1 MLEKPVHSMF
11 RSILAM
17 GIFVSSLV
25 PVSAQDV
32 ANGKSLFE
40 GNCTSCHAIHEKSIG
55 PALKDVTTRRQEAW
69 LLKWVR
75 NSSALIKS
83 GDPIAVKLFEDYNKV
98 AMNSF
103 ENFSDDD
110 IKDVLAYITEESAN
124 VPVVEKEDPKD
135 PERTE
140 TTGAGMGGTSTT
152 VLMILAGILLLSA
165 VLLYRINGFLKQLI
179 VNKFPERKE
188 EEEANWYN
196 SKFTP
201 WMRSLNP
208 TIASLVVIGAFTAAF
223 GGWFFVYANTEIG
236 VQQGYA
242 PTQPINFSH
251 KIHAGDHEL
260 DCKYC
265 HSSVEVSKQASIPAV
280 STCMN
285 CHSYIDAHEKYDD
298 PATTTVEISPEIQKV
313 RDAYANNEP
322 IKWVRI
328 HNLPDHA
335 YFNHSQHVSVGNVEC
350 QACHG
355 PIETMDKVEQHSS
368 LQMGW
373 CINCHRESKVD
384 VGNNE
389 YYEQLHAD
397 LEKRGKRSIT
407 VAHNGGLEC
416 GKCHY

>member
-1 MLEKPVHSMF
+1 MM
-11 RSILAM
+11 RSILVL
-17 GIFVSSLV
+17 GILVTNLV
-25 PVSAQDV
+25 PTQAQDA

-40 GNCTSCHAIHEKSIG
+40 GNCVSCHAIHEKSIG
-55 PALKDVTTRRQEAW
+55 PALKGVNERREEAW
-69 LLKWVR
+69 LIKWVK
-75 NSSALIKS
+75 NSTALIKS
-83 GDPIAVKLFEDYNKV
+83 GDPIAVKLFNDNNKV

-103 ENFSDDD
+103 ESFSDQDVKD
-110 IKDVLAYITEESAN
+110 ILAYIKEEGEKA
-124 VPVVEKEDPKD
+124 PVVVAGT
-135 PERTE
+135 PETAE
-140 TTGAGMGGTSTT
+140 TGGTTPAAGGNSGMGTT
-152 VLMILAGILLLSA
+152 VLMVLAAILILASI
-165 VLLYRINGFLKQLI
+165 LLYRINSFLKELI
-179 VNKFPERKE
+179 LKKFPEKQA
-188 EEEANWYN
+188 EEEATWYN

-201 WMRSLNP
+201 WMRNLNP
-208 TIASLVVIGAFTAAF
+208 TIAGLVVTTVFMLAF
-223 GGWFFVYANTEIG
+223 GGWFFKYANTEIG

-251 KIHAGDHEL
+251 KIHAGDHEI

-285 CHSYIDAHEKYDD
+285 CHSYIDASKKYNG
-298 PATTTVEISPEIQKV
+298 TVSPEIQKV
-313 RDAYANNEP
+313 RTAYETNTP
-322 IKWVRI
+322 VKWVRI

-335 YFNHSQHVSVGNVEC
+335 YFNHSQHVSVGKVEC
-350 QACHG
+350 QTCHG
-355 PIETMDKVEQHSS
+355 PIETMDKVEQVSS

-373 CINCHRESKVD
+373 CVNCHRESKVD
-384 VGNNE
+384 VKNND

>member
-1 MLEKPVHSMF
+1 ML
-11 RSILAM
+11 RSILVM
-17 GIFVSSLV
+17 GIFVSSLM
-25 PVSAQDV
+25 PASAQDV
-32 ANGKSLFE
+32 ANGKTLFE
-40 GNCTSCHAIHEKSIG
+40 GNCTSCHAIHDKLIG
-55 PALKDVTTRRQEAW
+55 PALAGVTERRQEAW

-75 NSSALIKS
+75 NSTAMIKS
-83 GDPIAVKLFEDYNKV
+83 GDPTAVKLFEDNNKSI
-98 AMNSF
+98 MTSF

-110 IKDVLAYITEESAN
+110 IKDVLAYIKEESAN
-124 VPVVEKEDPKD
+124 APVVATEGPAAG
-135 PERTE
+135 TE
-140 TTGAGMGGTSTT
+140 TGGASNAGGSGMTGTTTT
-152 VLMILAGILLLSA
+152 VLLILAGILLLSS

-179 VNKFPERKE
+179 AKKFPERQ
-188 EEEANWYN
+188 EEAQATWYN
-196 SKFTP
+196 STFSP

-208 TIASLVVIGAFTAAF
+208 TIASVVVISAFMAAF

-251 KIHAGDHEL
+251 KIHAGDFKI

-285 CHSYIDAHEKYDD
+285 CHSYIDASKKYNGQ
-298 PATTTVEISPEIQKV
+298 VSPEIQKV
-313 RDAYANNEP
+313 RTAYETNTP

-335 YFNHSQHVSVGNVEC
+335 YFNHSQHVSVGKVEC

-355 PIETMDKVEQHSS
+355 PIETMDKVAQHAS

-416 GKCHY
+416 SKCHY

>member
-1 MLEKPVHSMF
+1 MLEKPVHSML
-11 RSILAM
+11 RSILVM

-25 PVSAQDV
+25 PASAQDV

-40 GNCTSCHAIHEKSIG
+40 GNCVSCHAIHEKSIG
-55 PALKDVTTRRQEAW
+55 PALKGVTERRQEAW

-75 NSSALIKS
+75 NSTALIKS
-83 GDPIAVKLFEDYNKV
+83 GDPIAVKLFEDNNKV

-103 ENFSDDD
+103 ENFSDED
-110 IKDVLAYITEESAN
+110 IKDILAYITEESAKA
-124 VPVVEKEDPKD
+124 PVVVTEGPAAG
-135 PERTE
+135 TE
-140 TTGAGMGGTSTT
+140 TGGSTNTGDSGMGGTTTT

-188 EEEANWYN
+188 EEEATWYN

-208 TIASLVVIGAFTAAF
+208 TIASLVVISAFMAAF

-251 KIHAGDHEL
+251 KIHAGDHEI

-285 CHSYIDAHEKYDD
+285 CHSYIDASKKYNGQ
-298 PATTTVEISPEIQKV
+298 VSPEIQKI
-313 RDAYANNEP
+313 RTAYETNTP

-335 YFNHSQHVSVGNVEC
+335 YFNHSQHVSVGKVEC

-373 CINCHRESKVD
+373 CVNCHRESKVD

>member
-1 MLEKPVHSMF
+1 ML

-25 PVSAQDV
+25 PASAQDV

-55 PALKDVTTRRQEAW
+55 PALKGVTERRQEAW

-75 NSSALIKS
+75 NSTALIKS
-83 GDPIAVKLFEDYNKV
+83 GDPIAVKLFEDNNKV

-103 ENFSDDD
+103 ENFSDED
-110 IKDVLAYITEESAN
+110 IKDVLAYISEESAKA
-124 VPVVEKEDPKD
+124 PVVDAGPAS
-135 PERTE
+135 PE
-140 TTGAGMGGTSTT
+140 TGATSPAGDSGMGGTTTT

-188 EEEANWYN
+188 EEEATWYN

-201 WMRSLNP
+201 WMRELNP
-208 TIASLVVIGAFTAAF
+208 TIASLVVILAFTAAF
-223 GGWFFVYANTEIG
+223 GGWFFMYANTEIG

-251 KIHAGDHEL
+251 KIHAGDHEI

-285 CHSYIDAHEKYDD
+285 CHSYIDASKKYNGN
-298 PATTTVEISPEIQKV
+298 VSPEIQKV

-335 YFNHSQHVSVGNVEC
+335 YFNHSQHVSIGKVEC

-355 PIETMDKVEQHSS
+355 PIETMDKVAQHSS

>member
-1 MLEKPVHSMF
+1 MLEKPVHSIL
-11 RSILAM
+11 RSMLAL

-25 PVSAQDV
+25 PASAQDV

-40 GNCTSCHAIHEKSIG
+40 GNCVSCHAIHEKSIG

-69 LLKWVR
+69 LLKWIR

-83 GDPIAVKLFEDYNKV
+83 GDPIAVKLFEENNKV

-110 IKDVLAYITEESAN
+110 IKDVLAYITEESAKA
-124 VPVVEKEDPKD
+124 PVVDAGPGT
-135 PERTE
+135 PEE
-140 TTGAGMGGTSTT
+140 GAAPVAGGDSGMNGTTST
-152 VLMILAGILLLSA
+152 VLFILAAVLLLSS

-179 VNKFPERKE
+179 VSKFPERKE
-188 EEEANWYN
+188 EEEATWYN

-208 TIASLVVIGAFTAAF
+208 TIASLVVITAFMAAF

-251 KIHAGDHEL
+251 KIHAGDHEI

-265 HSSVEVSKQASIPAV
+265 HSSVEVSKQASVPAV

-285 CHSYIDAHEKYDD
+285 CHSYIDASKKYNGQ
-298 PATTTVEISPEIQKV
+298 VSPEIQKI
-313 RDAYANNEP
+313 RTAYETNTP
-322 IKWVRI
+322 IKWIRI

-335 YFNHSQHVSVGNVEC
+335 YFNHSQHVSIGKVEC

-373 CINCHRESKVD
+373 CVNCHRESKVD
-384 VGNNE
+384 VANND

>member
-1 MLEKPVHSMF
+1 MLEKPVHSIL
-11 RSILAM
+11 RSMLAV

-25 PVSAQDV
+25 PASAQDV

-40 GNCTSCHAIHEKSIG
+40 GNCVSCHAIHEKSIG
-55 PALKDVTTRRQEAW
+55 PALKDVTSRRQEAW
-69 LLKWVR
+69 LLKWIR

-83 GDPIAVKLFEDYNKV
+83 GDPIAVKLFEENNKV

-110 IKDVLAYITEESAN
+110 IKDVLAYITEESAKT
-124 VPVVEKEDPKD
+124 PVVEAGPGTPDQGNTPVTGGD
-135 PERTE
+135 SGMNG
-140 TTGAGMGGTSTT
+140 TTST
-152 VLMILAGILLLSA
+152 VLMVLAAILLLSS

-188 EEEANWYN
+188 EEEATWYN

-208 TIASLVVIGAFTAAF
+208 TIASLVVITAFMAAF

-251 KIHAGDHEL
+251 KIHAGDHEI

-265 HSSVEVSKQASIPAV
+265 HSSVEVSKQASVPAV

-285 CHSYIDAHEKYDD
+285 CHSYIDASKKYNGQ
-298 PATTTVEISPEIQKV
+298 VSPEIQKI
-313 RDAYANNEP
+313 RTAYETNTP
-322 IKWVRI
+322 IKWIRI

-335 YFNHSQHVSVGNVEC
+335 YFNHSQHVSVGKVEC

-373 CINCHRESKVD
+373 CVNCHRESKVD
-384 VGNNE
+384 VANND